1 MRAGMSL
8 LLAGALA
15 PGTLAAQVVLPEPAD
30 TLTLAQAVQ
39 RTLQVSPQ
47 IVQGETS
54 LGTAEYAVKQTWA
67 SFLPRLSVS
76 SGASLSASERYNT
89 ETNTVVT
96 SPSNDSYNARL
107 SGSVDLFTGGR
118 RGAQI
123 RSARASA
130 TAAEASLLEQR
141 FAMMLAA
148 KQAFFNVL
156 RAHEQIRVGQIRVQL
171 AQQGLDAAQ
180 RRLDVG
186 SATRSDVLRAQL
198 ELTDARQTL
207 LDSQAQKRSAAFAL
221 GRLVGIDGPVEPRQ
235 DEPLEPASLA
245 LDREALRELALAR
258 SPAMASA
265 RANARSSTA
274 DLSAARAQWFPSLSG
289 SAGYTIANDDPT
301 LSQATNSWSLSMGL
315 SYPIFNGLQRES
327 AIDRARASVT
337 VADAQLADTQRQ
349 TLAETERLLL
359 DVEVT
364 AQRVDLLRQGLEV
377 AEEDLRVQQERYRL
391 GASTILDLITSQL
404 NRIQAEM
411 NLIAARYDYQ
421 IARAQLEA
429 LVGREL

>member
-1 MRAGMSL
+1 MRAGMGL

-15 PGTLAAQVVLPEPAD
+15 PGTLTAQVVLPEPAD
-30 TLTLAQAVQ
+30 TLTLGEAVE
-39 RTLQVSPQ
+39 RTLRVSPQ

-76 SGASLSASERYNT
+76 SGASVSASERYNT

-107 SGSVDLFTGGR
+107 SSSMDLFTGGR

-130 TAAEASLLEQR
+130 TAAEAGLLEQR
-141 FAMMLAA
+141 FAVTLAT
-148 KQAFFNVL
+148 KQAFYNVL
-156 RAHEQIRVGQIRVQL
+156 RADEQIRVGEIRVQL
-171 AQQGLDAAQ
+171 AQEGLDAAQ
-180 RRLDVG
+180 RRLAVG
-186 SATRSDVLRAQL
+186 SATRSDALRSQL

-207 LDSQAQKRSAAFAL
+207 LDAQAQKRSAEFAL

-235 DEPLEPASLA
+235 DTPLEPEPLA
-245 LDREALRELALAR
+245 LGRDAIAELALAQ

-265 RANARSSTA
+265 RANARASDA
-274 DLSAARAQWFPSLSG
+274 DLSAARAQWLPSLSG

-301 LSQATNSWSLSMGL
+301 LSQATNSWSLSLGL

-327 AIDRARASVT
+327 AIDRARASST
-337 VADAQLADTQRQ
+337 VAEAQLADTRRQ

-364 AQRVDLLRQGLEV
+364 AERVDLLRQGLDV